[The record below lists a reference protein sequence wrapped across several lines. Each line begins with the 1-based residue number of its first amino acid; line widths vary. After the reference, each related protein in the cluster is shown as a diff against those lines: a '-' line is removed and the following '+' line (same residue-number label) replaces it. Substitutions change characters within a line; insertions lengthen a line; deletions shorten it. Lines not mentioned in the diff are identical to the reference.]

1 MVGAWATLIVASS
14 LLFWRYDAVTT
25 EYAEF
30 RATVQAE
37 GARKQK
43 EEDAREAAWK
53 AQQETALT
61 RVKED
66 YENRIKD
73 AKVVADRALAN
84 YRKLRD
90 SGSGSGGVRRDG
102 AAGGNAVDDGTLQKP
117 LFARTLANCAE
128 DALKLQAWQA
138 WCEGIK
144 CPVTGDGRQETGNR

>member
-1 MVGAWATLIVASS
+1 MELPDKLLAGLCAGLLVALALVG
-14 LLFWRYDAVTT
+14 WRYEAVTT

-30 RATVQAE
+30 RATVKAE

-61 RVKED
+61 RVKDD
-66 YENRIKD
+66 YEKRIKD
-73 AKVVADRALAN
+73 AKAVADRALAN

-90 SGSGSGGVRRDG
+90 SGSGSGGVRGDG
-102 AAGGNAVDDGTLQKP
+102 PAGGNAVDDGTLQKP

-138 WCEGIK
+138 WCDGIK
-144 CPVTGDGRQETGNR
+144 CPVKE